1 MSDPINSRRIN
12 KAGLDLI
19 KSFEG
24 LRLTAYVCPAGVLT
38 IGYGSTGPHVK
49 PGMTITQHQAEG
61 LLRSDLRRFEDFV
74 AGHGGTCTDNQF
86 GALTSFAFNVGE
98 GALEHSTL
106 LNLHRQGKYGAAQL
120 QFGKW
125 THGGGKVLPGLVRRR
140 SAEAALYGKP
150 A

>member
-1 MSDPINSRRIN
+1 MRRTINFD
-12 KAGLDLI
+12 GLTLI

-24 LRLTAYVCPAGVLT
+24 CKLTAYVCPAGVLT

-49 PGMTITQHQAEG
+49 RGMTITQAQADE
-61 LLRSDLRRFEDFV
+61 LLRSDLRRFEDAV
-74 AGHGGTCTDNQF
+74 AEHGGTCTDNQF
-86 GALTSFAFNVGE
+86 AALTSFAFNVGE

-106 LNLHRQGKYGAAQL
+106 LNLHRQGKYSAAQA

-140 SAEAALYGKP
+140 AAEAKLYG
-150 A
+150 AA